1 MSFRIFRFILILI
14 LIPGVG
20 EGSARASSMSDI
32 EAIESRISGNVVLS
46 DLLEYA
52 FLKNPS
58 IQAAKHKW
66 KAVVETY
73 RTSASYP
80 DPMIMATYF
89 PQPIETR
96 LGPQDWNM
104 TISQVIPFPGK
115 LSKKREQVETRA
127 MIARSILDK
136 TVRNVLVSV
145 QESFYEIS
153 YIRKARQIAEKN
165 MALLDLLRKTGETAY
180 ADDRAALIDVI
191 KAQSQTAQLRYDLLL
206 LEELEATENAKINSL
221 LNRDPDAVIGKI
233 ESVMPS
239 PLAYS
244 LKELYSVAAENRE
257 EIKIARLRSEEK
269 KIGVELAGY
278 NNLPNFKVGMFYAS
292 IGEPEADMQ
301 PDDAGQD
308 AIGIQFSMNLPL
320 WFSKNK
326 SRVKKAGAELEMAES
341 VTLSKVNETMS
352 GIRNLYFRYQN
363 AQRLQA
369 LYEDELLPQAIRS
382 TELAETWFREGEG
395 SFSDFIESRALL
407 YNFELSA
414 ARARSDLGKYLV
426 RLERLA
432 GHNLT
437 IRDISE
443 DPDKSNVE
451 KFKSDNPEKES
462 K

>member
-14 LIPGVG
+14 LIPGIGVF
-20 EGSARASSMSDI
+20 SARASSMSDI
-32 EAIESRISGNVVLS
+32 EAIESRISEKVVLS

-66 KAVVETY
+66 KAVIENY

-115 LSKKREQVETRA
+115 LSKKREQIETRA
-127 MIARSILDK
+127 MIAKSILDK

-180 ADDRAALIDVI
+180 ANDRAALIDVI

-221 LNRDPDAVIGKI
+221 LNRDPDADIGKV
-233 ESVMPS
+233 ESVMPR

-244 LKELYSVAAENRE
+244 LKELYSLAAENRE

-278 NNLPNFKVGMFYAS
+278 ENLPNFKVGLFYAS
-292 IGEPEADMQ
+292 IGEPEAAMQ

-308 AIGIQFSMNLPL
+308 AIGIQFGMNLPL
-320 WFSKNK
+320 WFSKNT
-326 SRVKKAGAELEMAES
+326 SRVKKAGAELEVAES
-341 VTLSKVNETMS
+341 MTLSKVNDTMS

-363 AQRLQA
+363 AQRLQT

-382 TELAETWFREGEG
+382 TELAETWFKEGEG
-395 SFSDFIESRALL
+395 SFSDFVESRALL

-414 ARARSDLGKYLV
+414 ARATADLGKYLV

-432 GHNLT
+432 GQNLT
-437 IRDISE
+437 IKSISE
-443 DPDKSNVE
+443 KPEESNSVE
-451 KFKSDNPEKES
+451 SENSGKES